1 VKTDKSQKIERII
14 MENLTEKQKKELDR
28 EAQVFKCLV
37 CDEQSVRW
45 NGKQFECSNC
55 GRLYREPE

>member
-1 VKTDKSQKIERII
+1 